1 METRR
6 QITAVM
12 LMLSFI
18 LALLPLTA
26 NRSFKARPAELIDE
40 VLQDST
46 FFSADQVAGFIV
58 REAVDVQLFD
68 LRPAE
73 EYAREFIPGAVSVTY
88 ADFIRTDPDIWLRDR
103 TKRMIL
109 YSSDDTEAASAM
121 AFARGLGYDN
131 TYFLKGGITEWV
143 KTVSATEFEGE
154 RITARENALLETR
167 RRAAEMYSEL
177 RSLPDSLKAKYLESR
192 KFSARKLDG
201 GCQ

>member
-1 METRR
+1 METRK
-6 QITAVM
+6 QITV
-12 LMLSFI
+12 LLLLLSLI

-26 NRSFKARPAELIDE
+26 NRSFKARPAVLLDE

-46 FFSADQVAGFIV
+46 SFSADQVAGFIV
-58 REAVDVQLFD
+58 RETNDVQLFD

-73 EYAREFIPGAVSVTY
+73 EYAREFIPGAVNVPY
-88 ADFIRTDPDIWLRDR
+88 AGFIRTDPDIWLRDR
-103 TKRMIL
+103 TQRMIL
-109 YSSDDTEAASAM
+109 YSADDTEAASAM
-121 AFARGLGYDN
+121 AYARGLGYDN

-143 KTVSATEFEGE
+143 RTVSATEFEGE

-167 RRAAEMYSEL
+167 RRAADMYNEL
-177 RSLPDSLKAKYLESR
+177 RILPDSLKAKYLESR

>member
-1 METRR
+1 METRK
-6 QITAVM
+6 QITV
-12 LMLSFI
+12 LLLLLSLI

-26 NRSFKARPAELIDE
+26 NRSFKARPAELLDE

-46 FFSADQVAGFIV
+46 CVSADQVAGFVV
-58 REAVDVQLFD
+58 REAGDVQLFD

-73 EYAREFIPGAVSVTY
+73 EYSREFIPGAVSVPY
-88 ADFIRTDPDIWLRDR
+88 AVFIRTDPDIWLRDR
-103 TKRMIL
+103 NKKMIL
-109 YSSDDTEAASAM
+109 YSADDTEAASAM
-121 AFARGLGYDN
+121 AYARGLGYDN

-143 KTVSATEFEGE
+143 RTVSATAFEGE

-167 RRAAEMYSEL
+167 RRAADMYNEL
-177 RSLPDSLKAKYLESR
+177 RILPDSLKVKYLESR